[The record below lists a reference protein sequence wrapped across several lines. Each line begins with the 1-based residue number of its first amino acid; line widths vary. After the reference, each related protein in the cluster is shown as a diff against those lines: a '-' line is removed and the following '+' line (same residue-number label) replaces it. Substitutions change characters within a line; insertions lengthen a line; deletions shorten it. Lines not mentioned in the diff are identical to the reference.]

1 VTPRQRSLRMDRG
14 YWTSSEPVSPAS
26 GPCHFRRQ
34 VVLQAHVQL
43 ADVVGKRGAIRVSRR
58 KSGFSRYWRCP
69 PDDTM
74 STAAIESFFPPKQM
88 ATRNGHQPPSAG
100 LVPIPV
106 LPYRQAAQSAT
117 PRPRTI
123 HVTAEDA
130 GGADNADEGDF
141 HAFWPRWE
149 MLRCLAALSTCWSRE
164 ERRLY
169 IAAVLAVRVCA
180 SAPSWRL

>member
-14 YWTSSEPVSPAS
+14 YWTSSEPVSRLRAYVISEAGRSS
-26 GPCHFRRQ
+26 GARTACGR
-34 VVLQAHVQL
+34 
-43 ADVVGKRGAIRVSRR
+43 VGKRGAIRVSRR